1 MAPLRDKAVSLTP
14 LHRQLFQ
21 LFSYDSSNV
30 ASAHISS
37 SNSTFVPRVYVR
49 VSAKIGKGLEA
60 TGIREP
66 RRGKC
71 TRRGKDRTA
80 TVLLKEAGGGGEIR
94 RIYTTLRIVSQSK
107 NDRGR
112 NQKKEVGTGIKGY
125 GKREDWT
132 PNFPL
137 KDYVH
142 LIFVATSTK
151 TYQTLTI
158 FFQTQILSG
167 MIRL

>member
-1 MAPLRDKAVSLTP
+1 MGSVRGGEKTG
-14 LHRQLFQ
+14 RQRC
-21 LFSYDSSNV
+21 SS
-30 ASAHISS
+30 
-37 SNSTFVPRVYVR
+37 
-49 VSAKIGKGLEA
+49 
-60 TGIREP
+60 
-66 RRGKC
+66 RRP
-71 TRRGKDRTA
+71 
-80 TVLLKEAGGGGEIR
+80 EGGGEIR